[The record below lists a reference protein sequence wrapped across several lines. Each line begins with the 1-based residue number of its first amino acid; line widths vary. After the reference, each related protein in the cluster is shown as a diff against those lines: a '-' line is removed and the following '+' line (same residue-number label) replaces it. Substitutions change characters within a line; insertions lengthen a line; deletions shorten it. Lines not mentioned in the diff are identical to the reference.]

1 MLVLSEKSGTVPY
14 TAEDDWSMEDSIT
27 GNICVMAQSFLGSD
41 EKESSLIVA
50 GSGTMFS
57 ETYFVNALGNRSYIM
72 TMLAS
77 INERSSE
84 IISVS
89 DKVITNFDINAGAS
103 VRFWIGF
110 VIYALIPLMI
120 LGCGLTVYLVR
131 RGK

>member
-1 MLVLSEKSGTVPY
+1 
-14 TAEDDWSMEDSIT
+14 
-27 GNICVMAQSFLGSD
+27 
-41 EKESSLIVA
+41 
-50 GSGTMFS
+50 
-57 ETYFVNALGNRSYIM
+57 M

-89 DKVITNFDINAGAS
+89 DKVITNFDINANAS
-103 VRFWIGF
+103 ARFWIGF